1 MLGYFRQKKSNQ
13 EDYRIRQTRV
23 DQISIFE
30 KYSQHELGLQLERLS
45 NILDRFP
52 EILDLIEHD
61 LINASCKN
69 VGANGLAVE
78 TIFAACY

>member
-13 EDYRIRQTRV
+13 EDYRRRETRET
-23 DQISIFE
+23 QISIFE
-30 KYSQHELGLQLERLS
+30 KYSQHGFGLHLERLS

-61 LINASCKN
+61 LINAS
-69 VGANGLAVE
+69 L
-78 TIFAACY
+78 